1 MCFLINGCE
10 QDFAW
15 VKYGM
20 IFPFVEN
27 VDR

>member
-1 MCFLINGCE
+1 MCFFIDGCE

-15 VKYGM
+15 VKCGM
-20 IFPFVEN
+20 IFPFMDN